1 MTQKNE
7 APTIL
12 IVDDTPSNLGMVV
25 KLMEDRGYRV
35 SIAQDGE
42 EGLQRAQLLQPDLI
56 LLDVM
61 MPGADGFEICLRLKA
76 LESTQHI
83 PVMFMTALASPE
95 HKVKGFA
102 AGGIDYLTKPL
113 HVDEVMARVDTHIK
127 LNTAQRQLAVQNAL
141 LEKQR
146 DELEMRVEERTA
158 ELGEANRKLHEEIE
172 ERERA
177 YRRMVLLNFALDHVT
192 EDVSLLDQ
200 NGMFQYVN
208 EHACREMGFSRSK
221 LQSMGVTDIDP
232 DWSSERYTEFWQ
244 ELQKQ
249 GTIRLETRHQSSEGR
264 IFPVEVDANYFEY
277 EGVGYNL
284 TLVRDISERKA
295 AEAALRASER
305 EFRTLAENLPD
316 NLARYDK
323 QCRIVYMNPQLESFL
338 NLKLEE
344 RFGKTP
350 MESAPGPVYAE
361 YQTRMAETIA
371 TGQPCEMEL
380 TLPDKGEGICYH
392 HIRFVAERDERG
404 EIIGALTIGRDIT
417 EQKEAERLLHE
428 QEQAIRAVVENSP
441 DAIARYDRQ
450 LRRTYVNPATQK
462 LLGMPSEKII
472 GKTFEDVPAAPD
484 NFAPV
489 VRSVFE
495 SGKELHIEIPF
506 RWANGEKG
514 WGDARIVP
522 EFGADG
528 SVVSVLSIGRDIT
541 ERKRT
546 EDLLREERGL
556 FVGGP
561 TVVFK
566 WKAQD
571 GWPVEYVSPNVLEQF
586 GYPPDQLTS
595 GAVSFVSIVH
605 PDDLARVA
613 AEVAAYTAQGRS
625 SYEQEYRIA
634 HANGDYRWIYDFT
647 IVSRNEDGAV
657 DHYHGYVMDIT
668 ERKTVD
674 YALRESEEKYRTLI
688 SKIQAA
694 VVVHGAD
701 TRILTSNP
709 MAQQLLGLTEEQL
722 YGKAAIDPNWHFFR
736 EDRSPM
742 PLDGYPVNKVLASG
756 QALRDYVLGIHRP
769 GVENDVWGLVN
780 ADPVF
785 DHEGKITQVIV
796 TFIDITQRK
805 RAEEALVSSEREF
818 RTLAENIPDHII
830 RYDSNARK
838 IYLNTATARLMG
850 IEPSQVI
857 GQAPEDTPNEI
868 RAMKLDEF
876 ARRVRQV
883 LDTGEPQE
891 FEVALRHA
899 QSGMQIHNVRFV
911 AERDEQGKIV
921 GALMVGRDITARKKM
936 EEELRE
942 QELRYRE
949 IFDNASDGLY
959 LLEETEDGRFRNLDI
974 NPAFVKLT
982 GMSREQLIGKCV
994 DETVPPETAQI
1005 VTAKYQRCIA
1015 ANAPIVEEA
1024 ELELPVGKRYFYS
1037 VLVPIRNGGPRRI
1050 VGITRDI
1057 TEIKLVERSLEESR
1071 AQLRGLAAKN
1081 EAERENERKYIA
1093 RAIYDELGQTLTGLQ
1108 LDVAALSHQFG
1119 PTMPALTEHIKG
1131 TQELVNKSLT
1141 SLRNV
1146 AAMLRPS
1153 SLDMGIVLAIE
1164 WVAGRFTDNT
1174 GTVCEVHVS
1183 DADRDMNPGENIS
1196 IALYRIVYELLTNVS
1211 RHAKANRVDISLGL
1225 KGRDYILEVKDNGT
1239 GFDAGNIKAGSFGL
1253 FDIRER
1259 VHRFGGQLAIG
1270 STPGHGTEIKVSIP
1284 SL

>member
-1 MTQKNE
+1 MTHTNE

-61 MPGADGFEICLRLKA
+61 MPGADGYEICQRLKA
-76 LESTQHI
+76 LESTRHI

-102 AGGIDYLTKPL
+102 AGGVDYLTKPL

-127 LNTAQRQLAVQNAL
+127 LNTAQRQLAEQNAL

-146 DELEMRVEERTA
+146 NELEMRVEERTA
-158 ELGEANRKLHEEIE
+158 ELGEANRKLREESA

-200 NGMFQYVN
+200 HGMFQYVN

-232 DWSSERYTEFWQ
+232 DWSSERYAAFWL

-249 GTIRLETRHQSSEGR
+249 GSIRLETRHQSSDGR

-284 TLVRDISERKA
+284 TLVRDISERKE
-295 AEAALRASER
+295 AEAALHASER

-323 QCRIVYMNPQLESFL
+323 QCRVVYMNPQLESFL
-338 NLKLEE
+338 KTKLEE
-344 RFGKTP
+344 RRGKTP
-350 MESAPGPVYAE
+350 LELVRGSVYTE
-361 YQTRMAETIA
+361 YQARMEKTIA
-371 TGQPCEMEL
+371 TGQPSEMEL
-380 TLPDKGEGICYH
+380 ILPDNGDGVRYH

-417 EQKEAERLLHE
+417 AQKEAERLLHE

-441 DAIARYDRQ
+441 DAIGRYDRQ
-450 LRRTYVNPATQK
+450 LRRIYVNPATQK
-462 LLGMPSEKII
+462 LFGIPPEHVT
-472 GKTFEDVPAAPD
+472 GKTFEEVPAAPE
-484 NFAPV
+484 NFAPIIK
-489 VRSVFE
+489 SVFD
-495 SGKELHIEIPF
+495 SGKELRIEIPF

-541 ERKRT
+541 ERKRM
-546 EDLLREERGL
+546 EDQLREERGL

-561 TVVFK
+561 IVVFK

-571 GWPVEYVSPNVLEQF
+571 GWPVEYVSPNVQEQF
-586 GYPPDQLTS
+586 GYRPEQLTC
-595 GAVSFVSIVH
+595 GELPFGSIVH
-605 PDDLARVA
+605 PDDCRRVS
-613 AEVAAYTAQGRS
+613 AEVAAYTAQGRH

-647 IVSRNEDGAV
+647 IVSRNEDGSAR
-657 DHYHGYVMDIT
+657 HYHGYVMDIT
-668 ERKTVD
+668 ERKAAD

-688 SKIQAA
+688 RKIQVA

-701 TRILTSNP
+701 TRIQTSNP
-709 MAQQLLGLTEEQL
+709 MAQQLLGLTEDQL
-722 YGKAAIDPNWHFFR
+722 YGKTAIDPNWHFFR
-736 EDRSPM
+736 EDGSPM
-742 PLDGYPVNKVLASG
+742 PLDEYPVNKVLASG
-756 QALRDYVLGIHRP
+756 TALRDYVLGIHRP
-769 GVENDVWGLVN
+769 GSENDVWGLVN
-780 ADPVF
+780 ADPVV

-805 RAEEALVSSEREF
+805 RAEEALVASEREF

-838 IYLNTATARLMG
+838 IYLNTATAKLMG
-850 IEPSQVI
+850 IEPGQVI
-857 GQAPEDTPNEI
+857 GQAPEETPQKI
-868 RAMKLDEF
+868 RAMKIDEF
-876 ARRVRQV
+876 ARRVRLV

-891 FEVALRHA
+891 FEIELRHA
-899 QSGMQIHNVRFV
+899 ERGTQIHNVRFV
-911 AERDEQGKIV
+911 AEHDEQGKIV
-921 GALMVGRDITARKKM
+921 GALMVGRDITARKQM
-936 EEELRE
+936 EDALRE

-974 NPAFVKLT
+974 NPAFVNLT

-1005 VTAKYQRCIA
+1005 VTAKYRRCIA
-1015 ANAPIVEEA
+1015 ADVTTVEEA
-1024 ELELPVGKRYFYS
+1024 ELDLPVGKRYFHS
-1037 VLVPIRNGGPRRI
+1037 TLVPIRNGSPRRI

-1081 EAERENERKYIA
+1081 EAEREEERKYIA

-1108 LDVAALSHQFG
+1108 LEVAALSHQFG
-1119 PTMPALTEHIKG
+1119 HAVPALDEHIKG
-1131 TQELVNKSLT
+1131 TQELVNKSIA
-1141 SLRNV
+1141 SLRNI
-1146 AAMLRPS
+1146 AAILRPS
-1153 SLDMGIVLAIE
+1153 SLDMGIAPAIE
-1164 WVAGRFTDNT
+1164 WLAGRFADNT
-1174 GTVCEVHVS
+1174 GVTCEVHIGKG
-1183 DADRDMNPGENIS
+1183 MQHINPDEKTS
-1196 IALYRIVYELLTNVS
+1196 VALYRIAHELLTNIS
-1211 RHAKANRVDISLGL
+1211 RHAKASKVDVTFKQKEGE
-1225 KGRDYILEVKDNGT
+1225 YILEVKDNGT
-1239 GFDAGNIKAGSFGL
+1239 GFDPCNIKEGAFGL
-1253 FDIRER
+1253 LDIRER
-1259 VHRFGGQLAIG
+1259 IHRLGGQLSIH
-1270 STPGHGTEIKVSIP
+1270 SSPGKGTEIKLSIP
-1284 SL
+1284 G